1 MTVLSKE
8 KAVAET
14 TAQSDT
20 KRKYHR
26 NILADSIERVKK
38 RFDQTATSFWRVNY
52 NLEAARKEHA
62 DLGHLWKQ
70 VWYCIVLSVFRL
82 ISGVVR

>member
-1 MTVLSKE
+1 MNTQE
-8 KAVAET
+8 KADAGT
-14 TAQSDT
+14 PAQSNT
-20 KRKYHR
+20 KNIYHGD
-26 NILADSIERVKK
+26 IVADFSKLIKK
-38 RFDQTATSFWRVNY
+38 KFNRIATSFWRVNY
-52 NLEAARKEHA
+52 NLESNRQEHA

>member
-1 MTVLSKE
+1 MTTPKE
-8 KAVAET
+8 NALRQQGE
-14 TAQSDT
+14 SNT
-20 KRKYHR
+20 KSIIYYIG
-26 NILADSIERVKK
+26 ILADVSKLVKK
-38 RFDQTATSFWRVNY
+38 KYKRISRSFWVASY
-52 NLEAARKEHA
+52 NLETARKEHA